1 MGGGRDCAQG
11 VSFRHR
17 VTLGA
22 VPSHCRGE
30 NEPVEWTGAR
40 YADNPTVEASTWIDA
55 DPDRVWDLVSDIQLM
70 PTLSN
75 ELQRVEWLD
84 GVGGP
89 RLGARFL
96 GHNEHD
102 AFGRW
107 STTSYIVSFDQPREF
122 AWAVG
127 DPDFPAASWRFR
139 LTPRD
144 GGTKLS
150 YWVQIGPARSGLSV
164 AIESMPDKE
173 QKIVFVRL
181 REFEAA
187 IEKTLAAIRR
197 LAEHGVR

>member
-1 MGGGRDCAQG
+1 MG
-11 VSFRHR
+11 F
-17 VTLGA
+17 
-22 VPSHCRGE
+22 
-30 NEPVEWTGAR
+30 VEWTGAR
-40 YADNPTVEASTWIDA
+40 YADKPTVQASTWIDA
-55 DPDRVWDLVSDIQLM
+55 DPDRVWSLVCDIQLM

-84 GVGGP
+84 GASAPRVG
-89 RLGARFL
+89 AKFV

-102 AFGRW
+102 AFGKW
-107 STTSYIVSFDQPREF
+107 STTSYVVAFDEPREF

-127 DPDFPAASWRFR
+127 DPVNPGSTWRFR

-144 GGTKLS
+144 GGTNLT
-150 YWVQIGPARSGLSV
+150 YWMQMGPARSGLSV

-181 REFEAA
+181 REFESA
-187 IEKTLAAIRR
+187 IGKTLASIKR